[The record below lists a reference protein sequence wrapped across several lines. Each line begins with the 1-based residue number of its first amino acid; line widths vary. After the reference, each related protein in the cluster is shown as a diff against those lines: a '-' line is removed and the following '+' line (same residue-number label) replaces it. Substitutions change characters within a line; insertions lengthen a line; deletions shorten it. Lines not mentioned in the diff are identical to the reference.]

1 MDRIFKPIAIEGA
14 VVELGAAVGVTMLH
28 PDDDVTSFVKRA
40 DGYMYL
46 AKQTGERFA
55 LVWLGHPGLAHVGRR
70 MVRSR
75 R

>member
-1 MDRIFKPIAIEGA
+1 M
-14 VVELGAAVGVTMLH
+14 
-28 PDDDVTSFVKRA
+28 KRA

-46 AKQTGERFA
+46 AKQTGERLA
-55 LVWLGHPGLAHVGRR
+55 LVWLGHPGLAHVGGR

>member
-1 MDRIFKPIAIEGA
+1 MDRIFKPMAIEGA
-14 VVELGAAVGVTMLH
+14 VVELGAAVGVTMLQA
-28 PDDDVTSFVKRA
+28 DDDVTSFVKRA

-46 AKQTGERFA
+46 AKQTGDRLA
-55 LVWLGHPGLAHVGRR
+55 LVWLGHPGLAQAGGR